1 MISTTTASTFTA
13 TETEKNGNN
22 NFLSKYQV
30 PLPSTIAD
38 LGFQFDSNNNRFKST
53 ANGRANQK
61 GKKTKNT
68 QMPVATLRPND
79 IVCGRGKRS
88 HDRIANKQFQECVYD
103 NIGKYLAAKTKMDK
117 SIVLNHIIETIYTNA
132 NRQEPESPVRFV
144 RQDKSSGDWVEL
156 SYDEVRDKVGH
167 FMRNAIGS
175 IKDKNVWNR
184 THFDDKQS
192 SLLDEQKRIF
202 ESMILLEERKQ

>member
-1 MISTTTASTFTA
+1 MISTTTTSAFTA

-38 LGFQFDSNNNRFKST
+38 LGFQFDSNNRFKNISNRT
-53 ANGRANQK
+53 NQK
-61 GKKTKNT
+61 GKKTKNA

-175 IKDKNVWNR
+175 IKDKNVWKR
-184 THFDDKQS
+184 THFEDKQS

-202 ESMILLEERKQ
+202 QTMILHEKRKQ